1 MTLSVE
7 ALTDPGQFDRIASE
21 WEALDAQIS
30 PRTPFT
36 SPLWNVLWWRHFRR
50 NSLLETD
57 HFFCHIVRGGRGEL
71 IAVAP
76 LMLTHRPS
84 FGPLRLR
91 ILNFFGADTSITEL
105 RGMICRNE
113 DQGRAL
119 QALAGCL
126 RDKRTQ
132 WDMIFWSGL
141 DGQGAQRGLLQEL
154 GSLFPIGELPAYFIR
169 LPGTWDELRLSL
181 SSNMRKN
188 IRKAYEFIEDAGSA
202 YEFQVIEKA
211 TEAETALDRFFFLH
225 ASRSNAPNMIRH
237 PNKFAA
243 ARNRAFLI
251 EYVRKIAERGQLRIF
266 QLRVGSTVVAS
277 RLAFL
282 LNKDL
287 YFYYAGYDPSLREY
301 SVMTLLMTEALKW
314 AIANGVEIANLS
326 TGKDQSKLRWKPDE
340 IIFQSFVQPSPT
352 YFGLA
357 SSRIYRGY
365 YGAQK
370 IEY

>member
-1 MTLSVE
+1 MFGILKLAADEPRRNFAWSGAGLNIIELKIIARTALVYMTLSVE

-76 LMLTHRPS
+76 LMLHTS
-84 FGPLRLR
+84 AKLGPLRLR

-132 WDMIFWSGL
+132 WDMILSEAEL
-141 DGQGAQRGLLQEL
+141 DGQGAGEFLQES
-154 GSLFPIGELPAYFIR
+154 GYVFRIGELPAYFIR

-188 IRKAYEFIEDAGSA
+188 TQS
-202 YEFQVIEKA
+202 V
-211 TEAETALDRFFFLH
+211 
-225 ASRSNAPNMIRH
+225 P
-237 PNKFAA
+237 
-243 ARNRAFLI
+243 
-251 EYVRKIAERGQLRIF
+251 
-266 QLRVGSTVVAS
+266 ST
-277 RLAFL
+277 
-282 LNKDL
+282 
-287 YFYYAGYDPSLREY
+287 
-301 SVMTLLMTEALKW
+301 
-314 AIANGVEIANLS
+314 
-326 TGKDQSKLRWKPDE
+326 
-340 IIFQSFVQPSPT
+340 
-352 YFGLA
+352 
-357 SSRIYRGY
+357 
-365 YGAQK
+365 
-370 IEY
+370 